1 MSMPSRLSNYLLHC
15 GARYE
20 LFSHSHSHSSAETAR
35 AAHVTPHQLAK
46 SVILEDE
53 QGCVM
58 AVVPADAHVNVG
70 RLARMLGRDSLHISD
85 EERIAE
91 LFTDCALGAVPAI
104 GMAWGMET
112 VVDDALKAN
121 PEVFFEAGDHE
132 MLLRMSHDQFC
143 QIMREARHGEFCERM
158 IH

>member
-1 MSMPSRLSNYLLHC
+1 MSMPARLSNYLQRC

-20 LFSHSHSHSSAETAR
+20 LCSHPHSRSSAETAR

-46 SVILEDE
+46 SVLLEDE

-58 AVVPADAHVNVG
+58 AVVPADARVNVDA
-70 RLARMLGRDSLHISD
+70 LARMLGREALHLSD
-85 EERIAE
+85 EQRISE
-91 LFTDCALGAVPAI
+91 MFSDCDLGAVPAI

-112 VVDDALKAN
+112 VIEEDLDGS
-121 PEVFFEAGDHE
+121 PDIYFEAGDHE
-132 MLLRMSHDQFC
+132 MLLRMSREQFRDM
-143 QIMREARHGEFCERM
+143 MRGVRRGHFCRPM

>member
-1 MSMPSRLSNYLLHC
+1 MSMPSRLSNYLQRC
-15 GARYE
+15 GASYD
-20 LFSHSHSHSSAETAR
+20 LCSHPHSRCSAETAR

-46 SVILEDE
+46 SVILEDD

-58 AVVPADAHVNVG
+58 AVVPADARVNVG
-70 RLARMLGRDSLHISD
+70 QLARMLGRDRLHLSD

-91 LFTDCALGAVPAI
+91 MFSDCDLGAVPAI

-112 VVDDALKAN
+112 VVDDELEAGA
-121 PEVFFEAGDHE
+121 EVFIEAGDHE
-132 MLLRMSHDQFC
+132 MLLRMS
-143 QIMREARHGEFCERM
+143 REEFRAMMSDARHGHFCSRT